1 MADRENRRL
10 HTIIKGLV
18 QGVGFRYF
26 VLEVTAGK
34 EITGW
39 VRNTI
44 SGHVE
49 VLAEG
54 SQEVLENLLEDLRK
68 GPPSAEVNKV
78 EVNWSLATHE
88 FNSFTVRPTG

>member
-1 MADRENRRL
+1 MSGRENQRL
-10 HTIIKGLV
+10 HAIIKGMV

-44 SGHVE
+44 DGHVE
-49 VLAEG
+49 VMAEG
-54 SQEVLENLLEDLRK
+54 SQEVLENLLENLKK
-68 GPPSAEVNKV
+68 GPPSAEVIKV
-78 EVNWSLATHE
+78 KIKWSLATYE
-88 FNSFTVRPTG
+88 FNGFTVKPTG